1 MLGQKMERN
10 GSRDRMSAPANLF
23 PSRDG
28 YLYMHAGTDPLFRR
42 LVQAM
47 GRPELQDDER
57 FVTVAQRMANV
68 EELEGIVTRW
78 LSELSTEAAGEILD
92 QAGIPYSKVMG
103 LDDISSSEQIRAR
116 EMLVDIEHPEI
127 GVVTLPGV
135 PIKMSAAPGSIRKPP
150 PLIGEDNDYIFGGLL
165 GYDSDTI
172 RSLRDRHVI

>member
-1 MLGQKMERN
+1 
-10 GSRDRMSAPANLF
+10 
-23 PSRDG
+23 
-28 YLYMHAGTDPLFRR
+28 
-42 LVQAM
+42 
-47 GRPELQDDER
+47 
-57 FVTVAQRMANV
+57 
-68 EELEGIVTRW
+68 
-78 LSELSTEAAGEILD
+78 
-92 QAGIPYSKVMG
+92 MG